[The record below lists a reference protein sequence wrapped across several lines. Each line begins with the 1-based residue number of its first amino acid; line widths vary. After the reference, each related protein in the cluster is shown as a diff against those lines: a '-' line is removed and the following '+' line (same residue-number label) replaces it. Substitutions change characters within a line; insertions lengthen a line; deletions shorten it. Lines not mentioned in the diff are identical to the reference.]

1 MTKIYEQAKDVHV
14 KSSVIYAK
22 DNMAYKDVTCSIP
35 YTTSEL
41 KEAFLKGAVID
52 IPAGYYDNES
62 RLLLNPSSLSQG
74 GVSAVN
80 FAVPQFGKNKY
91 PITINEDNDALTF
104 IADSNVYRD
113 PNEADGDIQI
123 TGNNPNHEPI
133 IMEFGPG
140 TELYS
145 AITKLGSAQKTISF
159 VCDYQYGTSQSL
171 NITLSCGV
179 DSVTET
185 LSVMETRRLSLTTTG
200 DLFVFEIYGFD
211 TESVVISEFQVE
223 LGSEATEYEE
233 YQKYGTEIVGIAESI
248 PDPT

>member
-22 DNMAYKDVTCSIP
+22 DNMAYKDVTCSVP

-74 GVSAVN
+74 STAAVN
-80 FAVPQFGKNKY
+80 FDIPQFGKNKY
-91 PITINEDNDALTF
+91 PVKVGNEVDKVTVFGPKTF
-104 IADSNVYRD
+104 IDDLGFGEQIAIRNFS
-113 PNEADGDIQI
+113 GDASAQFGI
-123 TGNNPNHEPI
+123 
-133 IMEFGPG
+133 EFGPG
-140 TELYS
+140 TTLYS
-145 AITKLGSAQKTISF
+145 ILSKLGPVQKTIS
-159 VCDYQYGTSQSL
+159 VHVSCVDYDAPPRVMFE
-171 NITLSCGV
+171 CG
-179 DSVTET
+179 DDHFPEFTSVTKP
-185 LSVMETRRLSLTTTG
+185 VVLSLTTTG
-200 DLFVFEIYGFD
+200 NTFKITVSNIIWIDFYID
-211 TESVVISEFQVE
+211 NIQVE

-233 YQKYGTEIVGIAESI
+233 YQKYGTEKVGIAESI